1 MAKVIQKSRIST
13 GDGNRPS
20 AVVLSA
26 ILNFRGNPLAGEI
39 GGRTVISLAKEEI
52 KNQSREAFVVFE
64 KNGGRVQCDT
74 D

>member
-13 GDGNRPS
+13 GD

>member
-13 GDGNRPS
+13 GDGNRP

>member
-13 GDGNRPS
+13 GD

-39 GGRTVISLAKEEI
+39 GGRIVISLAKEEI